1 MTCTRRDREG
11 FSGPTSDGSLPD
23 HFAPRLKGIA
33 DFAKYPELRF
43 LDRFDILV
51 PTIAGFGMFGFGK
64 LWNLCPASRNE
75 WTANAHL
82 GILYFDRCVDSR
94 HLHD

>member
-11 FSGPTSDGSLPD
+11 FSGPTSDGSLPN
-23 HFAPRLKGIA
+23 HLCAPVEGIA

-64 LWNLCPASRNE
+64 LLRSMPRISERMDRKCS
-75 WTANAHL
+75 L